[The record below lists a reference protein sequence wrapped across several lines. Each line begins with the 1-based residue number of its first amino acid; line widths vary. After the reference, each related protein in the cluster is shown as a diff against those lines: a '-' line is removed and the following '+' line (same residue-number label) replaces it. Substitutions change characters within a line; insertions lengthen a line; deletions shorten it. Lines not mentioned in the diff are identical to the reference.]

1 MRYYRQISILVI
13 VSLLFG
19 LFSFEDRA
27 KAEQNTEGKK
37 TYTYTTLPLDEN
49 LTDEQGLVYELDKS
63 YGYAA
68 VKSQKILDRTEI
80 HIPDRVISDGV
91 VYVVS
96 NVAVSAFNSCDMVK
110 TLYLPETI
118 KKFNLTSLNDSGCET
133 VYCARGTVNL
143 YYTKPVWGDD
153 MAVNNSIKEIVVPE
167 ENPYMTNY
175 NGIVLDKEKTEVI
188 VSPMQKKNFS
198 AFTLPDTVCKVDDY
212 AFFRSKISALDTS
225 NLYYVGYAAFSK
237 SKVQPTDLRRA
248 VMIDERAFYD
258 CSNIDT
264 LKVWEGVQYKE
275 QRPAAEIWQPSEGE
289 SASDMHAD
297 VVHTLDDNNRDE
309 CGVYYSL
316 KKDGTAA
323 AATSDGEADT
333 TETVII
339 PDYVEKE
346 GQKYVVTSLPMN
358 AIGED
363 TCNLQIG
370 KRLREINAV
379 SGMPELEGIT
389 VDEANAFFEVEGS
402 ALYSRNKQSIY
413 RYFGDAAGTFELP
426 KTVWQIGAHA
436 FWKSAISELDSWDN
450 VIEIGY
456 YAFQESKIKHVFA
469 PRVIKIGKD
478 AFRSCY
484 SLESAVFDYAN
495 VGLTAFAS
503 CVKLKCIY
511 ANMLLSTEVGQETL
525 LEQTH
530 SLQCVYISE
539 QRNRAFLKKNDSDN
553 LEFVYLGGTLPLQ
566 LTVSSLQD
574 LYVTKPNQFTLSIP
588 TEKAQN
594 LVVHMTASTGSY
606 VETNAKSAGAAVQI
620 ESDHE
625 HTLETI
631 VLYDAAELK
640 ITAEKCSE
648 CGHLENVLAEDSEG
662 RQLGSTLEISKADD
676 LKTQEP
682 TTVPTGTPAA
692 TEPAGMP
699 TASPDVTV
707 APSPSVSPTGVP
719 VTLPTTSPTAL
730 PSRAPD
736 ISPTVPETPNP
747 SQTPEPS
754 PIESPETSRKPAETP
769 TGTPTGT
776 PDVTVAPSP
785 SALPTGLPVTLPTT
799 SPTTLPTGSPKVPET
814 PNPSQTP
821 EPSPIESPEASGNP
835 TKRPDV
841 TMIPSPSANLSSVL
855 TILPKVPETPNP
867 SQTLL
872 PQSSEIPSIVP
883 SDVPKATKQPGDRI
897 NLTKKIVIKYIKRP
911 TIAVKKKKDG
921 KISYLEIVVK
931 KYKGKYIDLYYT
943 NTGKRFKKITKKKL
957 SIKKFK
963 GRFKIRLLAKNS
975 KIGVKARTWMTVKKK
990 KRYSKWSVIKWIR
1003 I

>member
-153 MAVNNSIKEIVVPE
+153 MAVNNSIKEIGVPE

-289 SASDMHAD
+289 SASDMHTD
-297 VVHTLDDNNRDE
+297 IVHTLDGDNRDE
-309 CGVYYSL
+309 CGMYYSL

-389 VDEANAFFEVEGS
+389 VDEANAFFEVEDS

-530 SLQCVYISE
+530 SLQCVYIGE

-648 CGHLENVLAEDSEG
+648 CGCLENVLAEDSEG

-692 TEPAGMP
+692 TEPAGTP

-730 PSRAPD
+730 PSGA
-736 ISPTVPETPNP
+736 
-747 SQTPEPS
+747 
-754 PIESPETSRKPAETP
+754 
-769 TGTPTGT
+769 

-841 TMIPSPSANLSSVL
+841 TMIPSPSANPSSVP
-855 TILPKVPETPNP
+855 TILPEVPETPNP
-867 SQTLL
+867 SQTPL

-883 SDVPKATKQPGDRI
+883 SDVPKATKQPGDQI

>member
-275 QRPAAEIWQPSEGE
+275 QTPAAEVWQPSEGE
-289 SASDMHAD
+289 SASDMHTD
-297 VVHTLDDNNRDE
+297 IVHTLDDDNRDE
-309 CGVYYSL
+309 CGVYYRL
-316 KKDGTAA
+316 KNDGTAA
-323 AATSDGEADT
+323 AATSDGETDT

-346 GQKYVVTSLPMN
+346 GQKYVVTLLPMN

-370 KRLREINAV
+370 KRLREINAI

-389 VDEANAFFEVEGS
+389 VDEANAFFEVEDS

-426 KTVWQIGAHA
+426 ETVWQIGAHA

-530 SLQCVYISE
+530 SLQCVYIGE

-606 VETNAKSAGAAVQI
+606 VETNAKRAGAAVQI

-648 CGHLENVLAEDSEG
+648 CGCLENVLAEDSEG

-692 TEPAGMP
+692 TEPAGTS

-719 VTLPTTSPTAL
+719 VTLPTTSPTTSPTAV
-730 PSRAPD
+730 PSGAPD

-754 PIESPETSRKPAETP
+754 PIESPETSRKPTE
-769 TGTPTGT
+769 TPTGT

-799 SPTTLPTGSPKVPET
+799 SPTTLPTGSPKVPEK

-841 TMIPSPSANLSSVL
+841 TMTPSPSANPSSVL
-855 TILPKVPETPNP
+855 TILPEVPETPNP
-867 SQTLL
+867 SQTPL